1 MSGMSGD
8 CGQVAAISST
18 DTSTPE
24 TLSGLADVFKPPSDI
39 GLGSPTHMGGGGQMG
54 MGANSMPADTQVR
67 FVLALLISKEGVSTF
82 FYG

>member
-39 GLGSPTHMGGGGQMG
+39 GLGSPTHMGSGGQMG
-54 MGANSMPADTQVR
+54 MGANSMPADTQVS
-67 FVLALLISKEGVSTF
+67 FVLVRFTQPKKL
-82 FYG
+82 